1 MAELTV
7 LYDEGCGFC
16 TRVALWVARPPRI
29 EIAPIG
35 SPAGALL
42 LRDLSD
48 PERYATMHVVDAAGR
63 RLSGGAALAPLARA
77 IRGGAHLATALDAF
91 PAVTDA
97 AYELVARNR
106 GLGSKLLRAYDAVAA
121 RAAATCS
128 ARSA

>member
-1 MAELTV
+1 V

-16 TRVALWVARPPRI
+16 TRVALWAARPPRV

-35 SPAGALL
+35 SPAGELL
-42 LRDLSD
+42 LRDLTK
-48 PERYATMHVVDAAGR
+48 PERYATMHVVDATGR
-63 RLSGGAALAPLARA
+63 RRSGGGALATLARA
-77 IRGGAHLATALDAF
+77 IPGGAPVATALDVF
-91 PAVTDA
+91 PTLTGA

-106 GLGSKLLRAYDAVAA
+106 GLGSKLLRLYDAA

>member
-16 TRVALWVARPPRI
+16 TRVALWVARPTRV

-35 SPAGALL
+35 SPAGELL
-42 LRDLSD
+42 LRDLTK

-63 RLSGGAALAPLARA
+63 RRSGGAALATLARA
-77 IRGGAHLATALDAF
+77 IPGGAPVAGALDAF
-91 PAVTDA
+91 PALTGA
-97 AYELVARNR
+97 AYDLVARNR
-106 GLGSKLLRAYDAVAA
+106 GLGSKLLRLYDAA